1 MYDPRRVV
9 CRTDRRA
16 ELKQFP
22 RSPRARL
29 NPKDIGLP
37 SCERRRVPGL
47 RRKEPAQLAGV
58 SYAYYPRL
66 EQGYGETM
74 SAEVMDAV
82 AHTLRPTEE
91 ERDRLIRLAQP
102 DRNLTPLSSS
112 EAVGTV
118 RHSM

>member
-1 MYDPRRVV
+1 
-9 CRTDRRA
+9 
-16 ELKQFP
+16 
-22 RSPRARL
+22 
-29 NPKDIGLP
+29 
-37 SCERRRVPGL
+37 
-47 RRKEPAQLAGV
+47 
-58 SYAYYPRL
+58 
-66 EQGYGETM
+66 M